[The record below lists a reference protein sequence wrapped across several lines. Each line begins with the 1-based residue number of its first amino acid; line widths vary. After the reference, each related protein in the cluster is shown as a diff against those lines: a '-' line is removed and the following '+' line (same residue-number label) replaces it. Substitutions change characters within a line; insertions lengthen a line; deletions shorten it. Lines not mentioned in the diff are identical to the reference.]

1 MASLQITCTSVK
13 LKGLLQPGHDYF
25 LLLQLNQASDMD
37 LVVSSQ
43 KLRSEYYWVDMTT
56 SMAERRPDEI
66 RFAKNVFLFESLD
79 PFLTYN
85 IKLGVFR
92 GDQAEVVCAG

>member
-1 MASLQITCTSVK
+1 
-13 LKGLLQPGHDYF
+13 
-25 LLLQLNQASDMD
+25 
-37 LVVSSQ
+37 
-43 KLRSEYYWVDMTT
+43 MTT

>member
-1 MASLQITCTSVK
+1 
-13 LKGLLQPGHDYF
+13 
-25 LLLQLNQASDMD
+25 
-37 LVVSSQ
+37 
-43 KLRSEYYWVDMTT
+43 
-56 SMAERRPDEI
+56 MAERRPDEI
-66 RFAKNVFLFESLD
+66 RFAKNVFKFESLD